1 MRRHVHP
8 LTPLIQAVT
17 ALPASAFSVV
27 AFIIATGVTVS
38 TNITL
43 ILIAVFVLI
52 PLLIAGYGFLAWQ
65 RLWFWFDEDGDFR
78 VDSGVLMRNER
89 RVQLS
94 RLQTVDIVQ
103 PLIPRIFGFATVVI
117 EVAGVSDSRVQLRY
131 LKKQDASDLRA
142 EVIARAAGVQPEA
155 GEAPEEPITRVP
167 PGRLAVALALRS
179 STVGLVSLTALIL
192 VVNLLREGWGGVVL
206 AIVTGAL
213 PVALIIGE
221 FITYY
226 GFTITSS
233 PDGLRMRYGLL
244 QTQRRTVPP
253 GRVQAVD
260 IVEPLLWRRLGWVRV
275 RVNIAGVGGDSS
287 QQRETLITPVSPRHE
302 ALDIIHRVFPQW
314 DPDSVQWQQAPRR
327 ARWRAPLQWSVLAA
341 GWSSSMFTTRR
352 GRITRHQSLI
362 PHSRTQSVR
371 LQQGPWQRQLKLATV
386 CVDSTPGP
394 VRVLALQQGES
405 EALQLTNDQAVR
417 AQIGR
422 SHDPAARW
430 IRDAPHTTETD
441 EHPCG

>member
-17 ALPASAFSVV
+17 ALPASGFSVV
-27 AFIIATGVTVS
+27 VFIIATGMTVS
-38 TNITL
+38 TRVAI
-43 ILIAVFVLI
+43 ILISIFVAI
-52 PLLIAGYGFLAWQ
+52 PLVTAGYGFLAWQ
-65 RLWFWFDEDGDFR
+65 RLWFWFDDDGDFR

-103 PLIPRIFGFATVVI
+103 PLIPRIFGFAAVVV

-131 LKKQDASDLRA
+131 LAKRDASELRA
-142 EVIARAAGVQPEA
+142 EVIARAAGVQPQA
-155 GEAPEEPITRVP
+155 GEAPEEPIARIP
-167 PGRLAVALALRS
+167 PGRLALALALRS
-179 STVGLVSLTALIL
+179 STVVLVSLTVLIL
-192 VVNLLREGWGGVVL
+192 VVNVLRDGWGSVVL
-206 AIVTGAL
+206 AVVTGAL
-213 PVALIIGE
+213 PVALVIGE
-221 FITYY
+221 FVTYY

-260 IVEPLLWRRLGWVRV
+260 IVEPLLWRRLGWVRI

-287 QQRETLITPVSPRHE
+287 QQRETLITPVSPRNE
-302 ALDIIHRVFPQW
+302 ALLIMHQVFPQW
-314 DPDSVQWQQAPRR
+314 DPEAVTWQRAPRR

-341 GWSSSMFTTRR
+341 GWTTSMFATRR
-352 GRITRHQSLI
+352 GRITRHLCLI

-371 LQQGPWQRQLKLATV
+371 LQQGPWQRRLKLATV
-386 CVDSTPGP
+386 SVDSTPGP
-394 VRVLALQQGES
+394 VRVAALQQGES
-405 EALQLTNDQAVR
+405 EALQLTQDQAGR
-417 AQIGR
+417 ARLGR

-430 IRDAPHTTETD
+430 IRDTR
-441 EHPCG
+441 